1 MEHKN
6 TAVSRVVFLVN
17 DNKEAAIAAA
27 KEAADLLR
35 QHGVQFFAPHSPAD
49 MAADLP
55 AYPSRGQ
62 AQLLADL
69 QQSRTEDWPQL
80 AVVFGGDGTLIAA
93 ARCLSAYGIPLVG
106 VNLGRLGF
114 LMSLEIADMPQSLLK
129 MVQGDYYLEHRTQ
142 IVGELLRGGR
152 QIACEVAQN
161 DVVINNGGISRMI
174 GVSLWVDDQ
183 LALEIKGDGV
193 VIATPT
199 GSTAYSLSAGGS
211 IVMPETDVM
220 LVTPVAAH
228 SLHSRPLVVSSG
240 SVLRMRFNNLSA
252 NAGVAFDG
260 QQFLALQA
268 GDEVVV
274 RKNGHSAVFAW
285 PQPGLFFD
293 KLKTKLTV

>member
-6 TAVSRVVFLVN
+6 TAVSRVVFLIN
-17 DNKEAAIAAA
+17 DNKEAAVATA

-35 QHGVQFFAPHSPAD
+35 QHGVRFFAPQGAD
-49 MAADLP
+49 DLLNGLP
-55 AYPSRGQ
+55 AYPGREQ
-62 AQLLADL
+62 ARLLADL

-93 ARCLSAYGIPLVG
+93 ARVLSAYGIPLVG
-106 VNLGRLGF
+106 VNLGSLGF
-114 LMSLEIADMPQSLLK
+114 LMSLELADMPHSLLK
-129 MVQGDYYLEHRTQ
+129 MVQGDYYLEQRTQ

-252 NAGVAFDG
+252 SAGMAFDG
-260 QQFLALQA
+260 QQFFALQA
-268 GDEVVV
+268 SDEIVV
-274 RKNGHSAVFAW
+274 RRNPHSVIFAW

>member
-6 TAVSRVVFLVN
+6 TAVSRVVFLIN
-17 DNKEAAIAAA
+17 DNKEAAVAAA

-35 QHGVQFFAPHSPAD
+35 QHGVQFFAPQGTD
-49 MAADLP
+49 DLLNGLP
-55 AYPSRGQ
+55 AYPGREQ
-62 AQLLADL
+62 ARLLADL

-93 ARCLSAYGIPLVG
+93 ARVLSAYGIPLVG
-106 VNLGRLGF
+106 VNLGSLGF
-114 LMSLEIADMPQSLLK
+114 LMSLELADMPHSLLK
-129 MVQGDYYLEHRTQ
+129 MVQGDYYLEQRTQ

-252 NAGVAFDG
+252 SAGMAFDG
-260 QQFLALQA
+260 QQFFALQA
-268 GDEVVV
+268 GDEIIV
-274 RKNGHSAVFAW
+274 RRNPHSVIFAW

>member
-6 TAVSRVVFLVN
+6 TAVSRVVFLIN
-17 DNKEAAIAAA
+17 DNKEAAVAAA
-27 KEAADLLR
+27 KVAADLLR
-35 QHGVQFFAPHSPAD
+35 QHGVQFFAPQG
-49 MAADLP
+49 AADLP
-55 AYPSRGQ
+55 VYPGREM
-62 AQLLADL
+62 ARLLADL
-69 QQSRTEDWPQL
+69 QQSRTENWPQL

-93 ARCLSAYGIPLVG
+93 ARGLSAYGIPLVG

-114 LMSLEIADMPQSLLK
+114 LMSLELADMPQSLLK
-129 MVQGDYYLEHRTQ
+129 MVQGDYYLEYRTQ

-252 NAGVAFDG
+252 SAGVSFDG
-260 QQFLALQA
+260 QQFFALQA

-274 RKNGHSAVFAW
+274 RKNMHSAVFAW
-285 PQPGLFFD
+285 PQPGLFFN
-293 KLKTKLTV
+293 KLKAKLTM